1 MLNTQ
6 KKLVLALL
14 CFTFHFA
21 NAQEPLVIIKSGHIP
36 KSEIF
41 KLIYVSVEVP
51 KGINGIL
58 VEEIYNTGDGQEK
71 NVLNLGIYD
80 PRGSEIGNPK
90 GFRGWSGGAKTSFF
104 INNSTASKGYI
115 AGPIYSG
122 LWKILIYPSD
132 VSDAGI
138 DWTLKIKA
146 IKGKEAN
153 LFKSNPAQSAI
164 NEIPGWYYGDLH
176 LHTLHSDGKRTAQEL
191 VEEAQSK
198 KLNFIISTEHNTN
211 SANLEWGKYNSKDLL
226 IINGLEITSTQFGHW
241 NAIGLSAD
249 TYLDWRYAPDEDW
262 IKKMVD
268 KVHQDNGLAIINHPF
283 YNRQMT
289 NNFKYNHNLFDGVE
303 VWNGNWNQFNNAAVN
318 WWNEQ
323 LIAVNKLIAIGASDS
338 HVNEGSPNNLGTPQ
352 TAIFAQSLSQSDLI
366 NGMKKGNV
374 YIRANDSI
382 KIDFEARSG
391 NKKAMLG
398 DILTIGK
405 DQDSFAIHLKVENCK
420 KQMLKIYSNLALL
433 KETILNSDDEDLS
446 FQFNNSNIKFLRVEI
461 RSEKNIMRALKNPVF
476 IT

>member
-1 MLNTQ
+1 MLNIN
-6 KKLVLALL
+6 KIALTL
-14 CFTFHFA
+14 LGFA
-21 NAQEPLVIIKSGHIP
+21 FQFVNAQDTLVIIKSGHIP

-41 KLIYVSVEVP
+41 NVIYVPIEMP
-51 KGINGIL
+51 NGINSIL
-58 VEEIYNTGDGQEK
+58 VDEIYNTGDGEEK

-80 PRGSEIGNPK
+80 PRGSEIGNPT

-104 INNSTASKGYI
+104 INNSVASTGYI

-138 DWTLKIKA
+138 DWKLKIKA

-153 LFKSNPAQSAI
+153 LFKSNPAQSTI

-176 LHTLHSDGKRTAQEL
+176 LHTLHSDGKRTAREL

-198 KLNFIISTEHNTN
+198 NLNFIISTEHNTN
-211 SANLEWGKYNSKDLL
+211 SANLSWGNYSTKDLL
-226 IINGLEITSTQFGHW
+226 IINGEEVTSTQFGHW
-241 NAIGLSAD
+241 NAIGLNAD

-262 IKKMVD
+262 IYKMVD

-289 NNFKYNHNLFDGVE
+289 NNFKYDHNLFDGVE
-303 VWNGNWNQFNNAAVN
+303 VWNGNWNRLNNAAVN

-323 LIAVNKLIAIGASDS
+323 LIAGNKLIAIGASDS
-338 HVNEGSPNNLGTPQ
+338 HVSEGSPHNLGTPQ
-352 TAIFAQSLSQSDLI
+352 TVIYAQSLSKNNLI
-366 NGMKKGNV
+366 NGIKNGNV

-382 KIDFEARSG
+382 KINFEARSDDE
-391 NKKAMLG
+391 KAILG
-398 DILTIGK
+398 DILTIGN
-405 DQDSFAIHLKVENCK
+405 DQDSFAIRLKVENCK
-420 KQMLKIYSNLALL
+420 KQMLKIYSNLGLF
-433 KETILNSDDEDLS
+433 KEEILNSDDEEYS
-446 FQFNNSNIKFLRVEI
+446 FQINNSNIKFLRVEI
-461 RSEKNIMRALKNPVF
+461 RSEENIMLALTNPIF
-476 IT
+476 ISY